1 MILVTKISGA
11 QYYVNPDLIE
21 YIEEVPGTILCLTNG
36 KHLNILE
43 PPEVVID
50 QDCYIPAQ
58 DLRAG
63 GAAGDPVQRDIKNK
77 RRKLRAARKTAVK
90 QAGKQR

>member
-50 QDCYIPAQ
+50 RIVTYRRRIYGP
-58 DLRAG
+58 
-63 GAAGDPVQRDIKNK
+63 GALPETRFSAI
-77 RRKLRAARKTAVK
+77 
-90 QAGKQR
+90 